1 MLTFVHTIF
10 KQCYLKVKT
19 IIIQMLLC
27 LLEII
32 YFIEMPHLF
41 YFKGIKNVSN
51 KKAFCLALLLS
62 FFSLPDNPDYKLL
75 LHKLILAEIFT
86 FVFFPHTGNL
96 VRGL

>member
-19 IIIQMLLC
+19 VIIQMLLC

-32 YFIEMPHLF
+32 YFFEMPHLF

-51 KKAFCLALLLS
+51 KKAFLFS
-62 FFSLPDNPDYKLL
+62 FPIIFFSLPHNPDHKLL
-75 LHKLILAEIFT
+75 LQKLILAEIFT
-86 FVFFPHTGNL
+86 FLFFL
-96 VRGL
+96 ALEIW